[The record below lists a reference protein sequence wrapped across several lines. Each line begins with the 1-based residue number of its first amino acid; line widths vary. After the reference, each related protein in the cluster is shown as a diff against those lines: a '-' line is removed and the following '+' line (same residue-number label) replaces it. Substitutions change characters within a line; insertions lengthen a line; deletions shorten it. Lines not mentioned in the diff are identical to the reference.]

1 LLFPKNKNPKLLFMN
16 FDFKDKTALITGAG
30 SGLGRATALLFA
42 KNNANVM
49 VSDVNIMGGDETV
62 NLIRNQGGI
71 AKFIACNV
79 TIEKEVNSLVE
90 NTAKEFGQIDFA
102 VNNAGIGGKWL
113 PTHKYPTDN
122 FREVIEVNT
131 MGVFYCMRAELNL
144 MLKQGFGSIVNVAS
158 VAGLNGFPNNLAY
171 DASKHA
177 VVGLTKTAGLEYA
190 KQGIRVNAVCPVFTI
205 TPMVKQIFTLDA
217 TMEEKLQNSIP
228 MKRYG
233 KAEEVAD
240 TIVYLCSDAASFI
253 TAHAMPIDGGMTAG

>member
-1 LLFPKNKNPKLLFMN
+1 MN
-16 FDFKDKTALITGAG
+16 FNFKGKTALITGAG

-42 KNNANVM
+42 KNSANVV
-49 VSDVNIMGGDETV
+49 VSDLNIDGGDETV
-62 NLIRNQGGI
+62 RLITDAGGT
-71 AKFIACNV
+71 AVFIACDV
-79 TIEKEVNSLVE
+79 TNELEVNSLIDKSVSD
-90 NTAKEFGQIDFA
+90 FGQIDFA

-113 PTHKYPTDN
+113 PTHKYPTEN
-122 FREVIEVNT
+122 FRQVMEVNT
-131 MGVFYCMRAELNL
+131 MGVFFCMRAELNI
-144 MLKQGFGSIVNVAS
+144 MIKQGFGSIVNVAS

-205 TPMVKQIFTLDA
+205 TPMVEQIFLLDP
-217 TMEEKLQNSIP
+217 TMEQKLQNSIP

-233 KAEEVAD
+233 KPEEIAD
-240 TIVYLCSDAASFI
+240 AIVYLSSDAASFI

>member
-1 LLFPKNKNPKLLFMN
+1 MQFN
-16 FDFKDKTALITGAG
+16 FKGKTALITGAG
-30 SGLGRATALLFA
+30 SGLGRAAALLFA
-42 KNNANVM
+42 KNNANVI
-49 VSDVNIMGGDETV
+49 VSDLNIDGGEETV
-62 NLIRNQGGI
+62 RLISDAGGT
-71 AKFIACNV
+71 AVFISCDV
-79 TIEKEVNSLVE
+79 TNELEVNSLIEKAVSD
-90 NTAKEFGQIDFA
+90 FGQIDFA

-113 PTHKYPTDN
+113 PTHKYPTEN
-122 FREVIEVNT
+122 FREVMEVNT
-131 MGVFYCMRAELNL
+131 MGVFFCMRAELNM

-205 TPMVKQIFTLDA
+205 TPMVEQIFLLDP
-217 TMEEKLQNSIP
+217 TMEQKLQNSIP

-233 KAEEVAD
+233 KPEEIAD
-240 TIVYLCSDAASFI
+240 AIVYLCSDAASFI

>member
-1 LLFPKNKNPKLLFMN
+1 MTFN
-16 FDFKDKTALITGAG
+16 FSGKTALITGAG

-42 KNNANVM
+42 KNNANVV
-49 VSDVNIMGGDETV
+49 VSDLNIDGGEETV
-62 NLIRNQGGI
+62 RLISDAGGT
-71 AKFIACNV
+71 AVFIACNV
-79 TIEKEVNSLVE
+79 ANELEVNSLIEKAVSD
-90 NTAKEFGQIDFA
+90 FGQIDFA

-122 FREVIEVNT
+122 FREVMEVNT
-131 MGVFYCMRAELNL
+131 MGVFFCMRAELNI

-190 KQGIRVNAVCPVFTI
+190 KLGIRVNAVCPVFTI
-205 TPMVKQIFTLDA
+205 TPMVEQIFLLDPS
-217 TMEEKLQNSIP
+217 MEQKLQNSIP

-233 KAEEVAD
+233 KPEEIAD
-240 TIVYLCSDAASFI
+240 AIVYLCSDAASFI

>member
-1 LLFPKNKNPKLLFMN
+1 MQ
-16 FDFKDKTALITGAG
+16 FDFEGKTTLITGAG

-42 KNNANVM
+42 KNNANVV
-49 VSDVNIMGGDETV
+49 VSDLNIEGGEETV
-62 NLIRNQGGI
+62 RLITDAGGTAI
-71 AKFIACNV
+71 FIACDVAN
-79 TIEKEVNSLVE
+79 ELEVNDLIKKTVS
-90 NTAKEFGQIDFA
+90 EFGRIDFA

-122 FREVIEVNT
+122 FRQVMEVNT
-131 MGVFYCMRAELNL
+131 MGVFFCMRAELNV
-144 MLKQGFGSIVNVAS
+144 MLNQGFGSIVNVAS

-190 KQGIRVNAVCPVFTI
+190 KLGIRVNAVCPVFTI
-205 TPMVKQIFTLDA
+205 TPMVESIFLIDPS
-217 TMEEKLQNSIP
+217 MEQKLQNSIP

-233 KAEEVAD
+233 KAEEIAD
-240 TIVYLCSDAASFI
+240 SIVYLSSPAASFI